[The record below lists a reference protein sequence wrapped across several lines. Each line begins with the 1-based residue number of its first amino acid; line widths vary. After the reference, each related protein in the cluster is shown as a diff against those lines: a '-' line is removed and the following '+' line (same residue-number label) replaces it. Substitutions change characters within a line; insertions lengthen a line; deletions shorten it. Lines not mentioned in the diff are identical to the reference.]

1 MYDSLPMLKHD
12 DIWNAID
19 RLAYDRGLTAS
30 GLARRAGLDPTTFNK
45 SKRVTREGKPRWPST
60 ESVAKILDATN
71 ATLTEFLGFL
81 SAEPKVDGRRVLPLV
96 SSTDMRDSGAC
107 DGALVACERERD
119 EISFPEFFDGHTFA
133 IEVADQTLSPP
144 YREGDILIVS
154 PTAQVRRG
162 DRVLVRTTD
171 ARLFAADVVRRTVR
185 RTTLRDLRSND
196 APEGLTAEQISW
208 LVRILWVSQ

>member
-1 MYDSLPMLKHD
+1 MLKHD

-81 SAEPKVDGRRVLPLV
+81 STEPKVDSRRVLPLV
-96 SSTDMRDSGAC
+96 SSSDARDSVAC
-107 DGALVACERERD
+107 DGGMVACERDRD
-119 EISFPEFFDGHTFA
+119 EISFPEFLDGHTFA
-133 IEVADQTLSPP
+133 IEVADQTLAPP

-185 RTTLRDLRSND
+185 RTTLRDLHPGSE
-196 APEGLTAEQISW
+196 PESLTAEQIGW
-208 LVRILWVSQ
+208 LLRILWVSQ